1 MKPKTRRGQIQKD
14 LKTQKLA
21 DTTPTATASESKK
34 DVLCFGVCESCV
46 YMRLTS

>member
-21 DTTPTATASESKK
+21 DATPTATASESKK
-34 DVLCFGVCESCV
+34 MCYVLVYVRAVFTCV
-46 YMRLTS
+46 